1 VRIVGGEFRGRALAS
16 VGKGDDA
23 GRLRPTSDRVR
34 ESLFNILEHS
44 EHGTFDD
51 ANVLDLFAGTGAL
64 GFEAL
69 SRGATT
75 VTFVEKGHIGQSL
88 IRKNA
93 ELLRCENRT
102 RLIGRDA
109 TKLPDAPNTTFNIC
123 FLDPPYSKEL
133 GERALTAAKEGGWLA
148 PGCLVVLE
156 EGTRV
161 QLPAGFEC
169 HDVRQYGDTHIHIG
183 TLV

>member
-1 VRIVGGEFRGRALAS
+1 MRIIGGEFRGRALAS

-34 ESLFNILEHS
+34 ESLFNIVEHS
-44 EHGTFDD
+44 KNINLNG
-51 ANVLDLFAGTGAL
+51 AIVLDLFAGTGAL

-69 SRGATT
+69 SRGAAA
-75 VTFVEKGHIGQSL
+75 VTFVEKGRVAQSL

-93 ELLRCENRT
+93 GFLKCEDRI

-109 TKLPDAPNTTFNIC
+109 TKLPDAPATVSNIC
-123 FLDPPYSKEL
+123 FLDPPYGKEL
-133 GERALTAAKEGGWLA
+133 GERALSAAKAGGWLA

-156 EGTRV
+156 EGRRV

-169 HDVRQYGDTHIHIG
+169 HEVREYGDTHIHIG
-183 TLV
+183 NLV